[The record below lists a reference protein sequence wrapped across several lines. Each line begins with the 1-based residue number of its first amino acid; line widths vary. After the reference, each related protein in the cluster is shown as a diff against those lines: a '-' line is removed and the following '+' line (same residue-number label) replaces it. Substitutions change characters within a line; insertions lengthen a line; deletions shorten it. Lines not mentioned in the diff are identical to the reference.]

1 MKREDFFDENCIVQ
15 AIETDTGIYGLFGK
29 YRPLSNFHQEGFFVN
44 GIHFHTSEAAYMAQ
58 KTFHMPEVYA
68 LSECSTG
75 LEAKR
80 LGQQVTLRSD
90 WEEVKYSKMLKVLR
104 EKFKQ
109 SVFCRDLLLSTGSK
123 YIEESNWWND
133 NYWGKCHA
141 YGLNNLGKILMQI
154 RTEIIAG
161 REIGNPPGS

>member
-1 MKREDFFDENCIVQ
+1 MKREDFIDEKGVVQ

-29 YRPLSNFHQEGFFVN
+29 YRPLSNFHIERLHVSGLFY
-44 GIHFHTSEAAYMAQ
+44 TSSEAAYMSE
-58 KTFHMPEVYA
+58 KTYK
-68 LSECSTG
+68 LSEKITLCNCSTG

-80 LGQQVTLRSD
+80 LGQRVTLRSD

-141 YGLNNLGKILMQI
+141 YGLNNLGKILVQI

-161 REIGNPPGS
+161 EEDGNPVGS

>member
-1 MKREDFFDENCIVQ
+1 MKREDFFDENGIVQ

-29 YRPLSNFHQEGFFVN
+29 YRPLSNFHVERMEVDGWIFN
-44 GIHFHTSEAAYMAQ
+44 SSEAAYMAQ
-58 KTFHMPEVYA
+58 KTDIMPEK
-68 LSECSTG
+68 LTLCKCSTG
-75 LEAKR
+75 PEAKR

-104 EKFKQ
+104 EKFSQ
-109 SVFCRDLLLSTGSK
+109 SVLCRDLLISTGSK

-154 RTEIIAG
+154 RTEITA
-161 REIGNPPGS
+161 R